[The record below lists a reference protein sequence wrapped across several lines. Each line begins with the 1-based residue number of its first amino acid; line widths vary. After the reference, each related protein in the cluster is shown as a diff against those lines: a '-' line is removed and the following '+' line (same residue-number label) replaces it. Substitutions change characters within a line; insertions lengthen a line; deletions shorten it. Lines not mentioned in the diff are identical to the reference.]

1 MQTMYSSTEKWLYLF
16 DTLGELSE
24 SEVQSAIRL
33 CPELARTSVRRA
45 LVKRQQLLKR
55 RRQRGIKNTFG
66 IRSSAGYLQLRSLS
80 SISLL
85 DRITSTLPS
94 TDGIGC
100 VVDSYRNT
108 HELSPSPWMVD
119 YIISLIPSLEKQA
132 LDLREQEAK
141 EKPQEAKPKPQSNP
155 SQHKL
160 HGHTDN
166 KPIPVA
172 LYGDDP
178 EGPLGQLVN
187 CIISHENRWCPK
199 LGYDKVKRHLRD
211 KLGNL
216 NTASY
221 PNDLSFEE
229 VKTVLFWYARNT
241 VRYCANEPFLTS
253 GRLLRLLYRLREL
266 REAEECPLIKPRK
279 G

>member
-1 MQTMYSSTEKWLYLF
+1 MQTMYSPAEKWLYIF
-16 DTLGELSE
+16 DALGELSE
-24 SEVQSAIRL
+24 SEVQSAIQL
-33 CPELARTSVRRA
+33 CPELAWTSVRYA
-45 LVKRQQLLKR
+45 LKKRQQLLKR
-55 RRQRGIKNTFG
+55 RRPLINENTLG
-66 IRSSAGYLQLRSLS
+66 VRNSAEYLRFHGLN

-85 DRITSTLPS
+85 DRIINTAPS
-94 TDGIGC
+94 ISGIGC

-141 EKPQEAKPKPQSNP
+141 EKLREAKPKPKPNP

-160 HGHTDN
+160 HGNTDN

-172 LYGDDP
+172 LFCDEP
-178 EGPLGQLVN
+178 EGPLGQLVD
-187 CIISHENRWCPK
+187 CIISYENRWFPK
-199 LGYDKVKRHLRD
+199 QGYDKAKRQLRE
-211 KLGNL
+211 KVGNL

-241 VRYCANEPFLTS
+241 VRYCANEPFLSS

-266 REAEECPLIKPRK
+266 REAEECPLLKPRK